1 VAVRA
6 AQFSRC
12 PKTAFSG
19 YQTGEILNPTVFWR
33 SGVTQSIDGRF
44 PMNPIQPFLAH
55 QGFVML
61 DGALA
66 TELERRGAD
75 LNHDLWSARM
85 LIEAPE
91 MICDVS
97 HSYLLAGAD
106 IIATATYQA
115 SFEGFARAGIEQDH
129 AANLMQL
136 SVDLAVLA
144 RENFWS
150 VTENRRSRL
159 RPLVAASIG
168 PYGACLADGSEYHG
182 NYDLSRQDLID
193 FHRPRMTELAHS
205 DADLLAFET
214 IPSML
219 EAEALIELLSE
230 FPASKAWLSFSCR
243 DEAHVCHG
251 ELFADCAALA
261 DQADQLIA
269 VGINC
274 TAPEYVTELLGSAR
288 ARAVQK
294 PLMAYPNSGESWI
307 AGEHKWTGEA
317 RGALKAKEWYDAGAR
332 MIGGC
337 CRTGPADIERMRS
350 ELGKR

>member
-1 VAVRA
+1 
-6 AQFSRC
+6 
-12 PKTAFSG
+12 
-19 YQTGEILNPTVFWR
+19 
-33 SGVTQSIDGRF
+33 
-44 PMNPIQPFLAH
+44 MNPIQPFLTR

-75 LNHDLWSARM
+75 LNHELWSARM
-85 LIEAPE
+85 LLEAPE

-97 HSYLLAGAD
+97 LSYLLAGAD

-129 AANLMQL
+129 AHNLMQL

-150 VTENRRSRL
+150 VSENRHSRL

-182 NYDLSRQDLID
+182 NYGLNKQELIE
-193 FHRPRMTELAHS
+193 FHRPRMTEMVHS
-205 DADLLAFET
+205 DADLLVFET
-214 IPSML
+214 IPSRL
-219 EAEALIELLSE
+219 EAEALIELLAE
-230 FPASKAWLSFSCR
+230 FPASKACLSFSCK
-243 DEAHVCHG
+243 DQAHVCHG

-261 DQADQLIA
+261 EQSEQLIA

-274 TAPEYVTELLGSAR
+274 SAPGNISALLNSANE
-288 ARAVQK
+288 VKK
-294 PLMAYPNSGESWI
+294 PLMAYPNSGEEWMAS
-307 AGEHKWTGEA
+307 EHQWTGGACGTLEA
-317 RGALKAKEWYDAGAR
+317 TPWYDAGAR
-332 MIGGC
+332 LIGGC
-337 CRTGPADIERMRS
+337 CRTGPDDIRRMRA
-350 ELGKR
+350 ELELRCQT

>member
-1 VAVRA
+1 
-6 AQFSRC
+6 
-12 PKTAFSG
+12 
-19 YQTGEILNPTVFWR
+19 
-33 SGVTQSIDGRF
+33 
-44 PMNPIQPFLAH
+44 MNPIQPFLDR

-75 LNHDLWSARM
+75 LDNDLWSASI
-85 LIEAPE
+85 LIDAPE

-97 HSYLLAGAD
+97 YSYLLAGAD

-115 SFEGFARAGIEQDH
+115 SFYGFEKVGIGHDQ
-129 AANLMQL
+129 ASNLMQL

-150 VTENRRSRL
+150 VTENRHARL

-182 NYDLSRQDLID
+182 NYGLGKQELMN
-193 FHRPRMTELAHS
+193 FHRPRMTELANS
-205 DADLLAFET
+205 DADLLAIET

-219 EAEALIELLSE
+219 EAEALIELLAE
-230 FPASKAWLSFSCR
+230 FPASQAWLSFSCK

-274 TAPEYVTELLGSAR
+274 TAPEYVTELLGSVR
-288 ARAVQK
+288 AIEK

-307 AGEHKWTGEA
+307 AGEHKWTGKA
-317 RGALKAKEWYDAGAR
+317 RGALKATEWYDAGAR

-337 CRTGPADIERMRS
+337 CRTGPADIERMRA
-350 ELGKR
+350 ELRKR

>member
-1 VAVRA
+1 VAVRV

-44 PMNPIQPFLAH
+44 LMNPIQPFLAQ

-106 IIATATYQA
+106 IIATASYQA
-115 SFEGFARAGIEQDH
+115 SFEGFARAGIEQNH

-251 ELFADCAALA
+251 ELFSDCAALA

-307 AGEHKWTGEA
+307 AGEHKWTGQA